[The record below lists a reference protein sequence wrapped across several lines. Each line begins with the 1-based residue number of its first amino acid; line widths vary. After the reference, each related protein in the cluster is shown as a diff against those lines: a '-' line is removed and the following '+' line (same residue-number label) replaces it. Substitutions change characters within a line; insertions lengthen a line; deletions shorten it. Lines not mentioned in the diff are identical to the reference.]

1 MSWSDSVAAPKASTR
16 SRATR
21 QLHRC
26 RCTLCSPSAFLS
38 DPPFPLQVPL
48 LLALGRRSLKL
59 PSRWLARGLGR
70 ECWSHSEMSFWQR
83 YWGQQAISVPLLLRP
98 LRAPQAVLR
107 PSREAANARM
117 LRFGGPIKPWLRRCS
132 SSAPASLCG
141 RPPLDCAKLWWRH
154 VDPALVRLI
163 QAGSDAV
170 GLRLPVKAL
179 PRPCVPRE
187 RPSSLLTC
195 LPEGVPPEPTA
206 NVTVG
211 ALWSRQST
219 RSW

>member
-1 MSWSDSVAAPKASTR
+1 M
-16 SRATR
+16 
-21 QLHRC
+21 
-26 RCTLCSPSAFLS
+26 
-38 DPPFPLQVPL
+38 PL
-48 LLALGRRSLKL
+48 LLALGRRALKL

-70 ECWSHSEMSFWQR
+70 ECWSHSEMSFWER

-98 LRAPQAVLR
+98 LRVPQAVLH
-107 PSREAANARM
+107 PSREEANARM

-154 VDPALVRLI
+154 VDPALLRLI

-170 GLRLPVKAL
+170 GLRLPAKAL
-179 PRPCVPRE
+179 PRPCAPRE
-187 RPSSLLTC
+187 RPPSLLTC
-195 LPEGVPPEPTA
+195 LPEGVPPELTP

-211 ALWSRQST
+211 FVLLRTRQRT
-219 RSW
+219 R